1 MRRWS
6 AAGLALGL
14 GVLIAVLA
22 WQGLAIVAAGLAEAG
37 WQLLWLPVYFL
48 FPLALAAA
56 SWQALFPPG
65 VGPGPGLA
73 VRGTWVALAVNWLL
87 PVAQVGGELARGRVA
102 VQRGLPLPET
112 AASLVADKTLQVV
125 SQLAYTLLGVAL
137 FAGQYT
143 GQTLVAAA
151 LGGSALLAAL
161 TFGFYRVQRRGL
173 FGLLSRM
180 VHRLL
185 GEASRER
192 VEQAAS
198 QSDSA
203 LHAVY
208 GRRGRLAAAL
218 AWRVGC
224 RLAMA
229 GEVYLALQF
238 LGEPVSLADA
248 IILESLGQ
256 AVRSAAFAIPGG
268 LGAQEAGFALL
279 GLALGIGPD
288 TGLALSLAKRVRELA
303 LGLPGL
309 AAWQLAEARRAVP
322 GGAPG

>member
-6 AAGLALGL
+6 ALGLALGL
-14 GVLIAVLA
+14 GLLIALLA
-22 WQGLAIVAAGLAEAG
+22 WQGLATVAEGLARAG
-37 WQLLWLPVYFL
+37 WQVLWLPCWFL

-56 SWQALFPPG
+56 SWRALFPAGREPG
-65 VGPGPGLA
+65 AGLA
-73 VRGTWVALAVNWLL
+73 VRATWIALAVNWLL

-102 VQRGLPLPET
+102 VQQGLPLPET

-125 SQLAYTLLGVAL
+125 SQVAYTLLGVAL

-143 GQTLVAAA
+143 GGTVVAVA
-151 LGGSALLAAL
+151 LGGTAAL
-161 TFGFYRVQRRGL
+161 AGLTFAFYRVQRAGL

-180 VHRLL
+180 VRRLL
-185 GEASRER
+185 GDGSRER
-192 VEQAAS
+192 VEQAAHAA
-198 QSDSA
+198 DTA

-218 AWRVGC
+218 AWRMGF

-229 GEVYLALQF
+229 GEVCLALQF

-256 AVRSAAFAIPGG
+256 AVRAAAFAIPGG

-279 GLALGIGPD
+279 GMALGIGPD
-288 TGLALSLAKRVRELA
+288 TGLALSLAKRVRELV

-322 GGAPG
+322 GSAAG